1 VDFLAAVADDLA
13 QFPPW
18 IIPEMFVLGR
28 PLFLITGSCVGGT
41 APAVGGGGPSPCGA
55 PETAPAV
62 GGGGPSPCGAPET
75 APAIGGGG
83 PSPCGAPEPGGA
95 PALAGGGALAA
106 TTAPENVEGTYV
118 GLRIAAALCIELGS
132 EPLLLPGYSP
142 FVTLSPPFLLH
153 ALLQFFFEWLP
164 KSRNRMII
172 HI

>member
-28 PLFLITGSCVGGT
+28 PLFLITGSCEGGT
-41 APAVGGGGPSPCGA
+41 APAIG
-55 PETAPAV
+55 
-62 GGGGPSPCGAPET
+62 
-75 APAIGGGG
+75 GGGG

-106 TTAPENVEGTYV
+106 MTAPENVEGTYV
-118 GLRIAAALCIELGS
+118 GLRIAAALSFELGS

-153 ALLQFFFEWLP
+153 ALFQFSFSGCPNQEIG
-164 KSRNRMII
+164 R
-172 HI
+172 